1 LFRFLFNRDLCIT
14 HERMKMSVTISFWV
28 ATHPLLVEKLANSS
42 LLATFSASI
51 GDIPATFYF
60 DPELYRGP

>member
-1 LFRFLFNRDLCIT
+1 
-14 HERMKMSVTISFWV
+14 MKMSVTISFWV

-42 LLATFSASI
+42 LLATFFASI